1 MLVSTKHY
9 KYAGGAVASL
19 KYHLVWAPRR
29 RRAVLVDDIAERLEQ
44 VLQSAAK
51 EIGLDIL
58 RLNIQ
63 PDYVHMQVVA
73 TPDVA
78 PTQIV
83 HRLKSASASL
93 REEFPSLK
101 RLPSM
106 WTTTCF
112 VSSSPSISPETI
124 ELFVQTQSTRA

>member
-1 MLVSTKHY
+1 MLVSNKHY
-9 KYAGGAVASL
+9 RYAGGAVASL

-29 RRAVLVDDIAERLEQ
+29 RRAVLVDEVAGRLEH
-44 VLQSAAK
+44 LLREAAR
-51 EIGLDIL
+51 EMGLDIL

-63 PDYVHMQVVA
+63 PDHVHMQVVA
-73 TPDVA
+73 TPDMA

-83 HRLKSASASL
+83 HRLKSATASL
-93 REEFPSLK
+93 RDEFPELK

-112 VSSSPSISPETI
+112 LSSAPSLPPETI
-124 ELFVQTQSTRA
+124 ELFVQAQSTRA